1 MKLAEVS
8 IKRPLLVAVLVTA
21 VLILGGISFSRLS
34 IDLLPE
40 MKVPVGAVFTSY
52 PGISPQEVEN
62 QVTRPLE
69 SVLSTVNDLD
79 SITSTSS
86 VGQSVIIVMF
96 NWGTDMDFAALQM
109 REKVDLVKRF
119 LPQDA
124 EAPMVLKMDPNMMP
138 VMQIALSSADL
149 VHLQKLVDDVIS
161 PRLERVSGV
170 ASVWGAAEVEREIH
184 AWVDPVRLE
193 GYGLTLNG
201 LVAVLKGENLNVSSG
216 EIRQGKKDL
225 LVRVTGEFQSIDEIK
240 QVVVSN
246 QEGVPIHLG
255 EIAQIEDG
263 HKKTTQLSRV
273 NGQRS
278 IALMINKQSGT
289 NTVAVANNIRKTI
302 AQLEKELPGVK
313 FNIMMDQS
321 IFVRNSINHIFR
333 EIILG
338 VVLAVFI
345 IWLFLRNL
353 RSTLIIAT
361 SLPVS
366 LIATFIL
373 LYFSDM
379 TLNLISMG
387 GLAIGVGLIVDD
399 SIVVLENIFRHRS
412 IGLGLIEAANVATD
426 EVAGAVTSS
435 TLTTIAVFL
444 PIVFIQGLAAEV
456 FKPMAYTVSFSVL
469 ASLIVAFTIVPLL
482 ASRLL
487 IFKKEPFT
495 EKPMENPKRLRDNWF
510 ERLKNAYRRL
520 LTWALGHR
528 RQVIILVVVLFALSL
543 GGAALVGAEFFP
555 NTDQGYVNVNI
566 EMPKGTSLTET
577 NRVVS
582 FVEKSVKEFSKQIK
596 AIYTG
601 VGYTGNVAMGG
612 TSASDLAQVN
622 IELVKKNERTLSAD
636 EMADKIRQKI
646 GTIPGGKIKVT
657 AQDPTMQSMPGMTAV
672 EVKIKGDDLAVLSRL
687 EKELVTLVEK
697 TPGTQDVSGTLKEG
711 RPEVQVLVD
720 RNRAA
725 MYGLAPMEITS
736 TVRTAIDGVVATKYR
751 TVGEEVDL
759 RVQLAAGS
767 TPTLNELANLMISS
781 PTGTKVPL
789 AQVADLRL
797 AVGPN
802 EIEREDQTRMV
813 TVGANLEPGK
823 NLSSVIKDIKDRL
836 PSLALPPGYTVEFGG
851 EQEMMSEVF
860 QNLILA
866 LVLAIVLIY
875 LIMVAQFESTLYPF
889 IIMFSV
895 PVTLIGVV
903 ASLLITGRAF
913 SVPAFI
919 GVILLMG
926 VVVKN
931 AIILIDYVNKLR
943 QRGLSRN
950 EALLTA
956 GPIRLRPILMTALT
970 VILAMSPLALG
981 IGEGAEIQAPMAT
994 VVIGGLLF
1002 STLITL
1008 VLVPVIYTIFD
1019 DWKEK
1024 WSARRQSRLNVSGL
1038 DVTDDFS
1045 KES

>member
-1 MKLAEVS
+1 
-8 IKRPLLVAVLVTA
+8 
-21 VLILGGISFSRLS
+21 
-34 IDLLPE
+34 
-40 MKVPVGAVFTSY
+40 
-52 PGISPQEVEN
+52 
-62 QVTRPLE
+62 
-69 SVLSTVNDLD
+69 
-79 SITSTSS
+79 
-86 VGQSVIIVMF
+86 
-96 NWGTDMDFAALQM
+96 
-109 REKVDLVKRF
+109 
-119 LPQDA
+119 
-124 EAPMVLKMDPNMMP
+124 
-138 VMQIALSSADL
+138 
-149 VHLQKLVDDVIS
+149 
-161 PRLERVSGV
+161 
-170 ASVWGAAEVEREIH
+170 
-184 AWVDPVRLE
+184 
-193 GYGLTLNG
+193 
-201 LVAVLKGENLNVSSG
+201 
-216 EIRQGKKDL
+216 
-225 LVRVTGEFQSIDEIK
+225 
-240 QVVVSN
+240 
-246 QEGVPIHLG
+246 
-255 EIAQIEDG
+255 
-263 HKKTTQLSRV
+263 
-273 NGQRS
+273 
-278 IALMINKQSGT
+278 MINKQSGT

-321 IFVRNSINHIFR
+321 IFVRNSINHVFR

-373 LYFSDM
+373 LYFSNT

-399 SIVVLENIFRHRS
+399 SIVVLENIYRQRTN
-412 IGLGLIEAANVATD
+412 GLGLIEAANVATD

-469 ASLIVAFTIVPLL
+469 ASLVVAFTIVPLL

-487 IFKKEPFT
+487 TFKKSSLTGNPV
-495 EKPMENPKRLRDNWF
+495 EKPKRLRDNWF
-510 ERLKNAYRRL
+510 ERLKDAYRRL
-520 LTWALGHR
+520 LTWALSHR
-528 RQVIILVVVLFALSL
+528 RQVIILVVVLFLLSL

-555 NTDQGYVNVNI
+555 NTDQGYVNVSL

-577 NRVVS
+577 NRVVNH
-582 FVEKSVKEFSKQIK
+582 VEEAVKEFSSEIK
-596 AIYTG
+596 AVYTG

-612 TSASDLAQVN
+612 SSAPDLAQVN
-622 IELVKKNERTLSAD
+622 IELVKKNERAWSAD
-636 EMADKIRQKI
+636 EMADKMRQKI
-646 GTIPGGKIKVT
+646 GTITGVKIKVT
-657 AQDPTMQSMPGMTAV
+657 AQDPARQGMPGMTPV
-672 EVKIKGDDLAVLSRL
+672 EVKVKGDDLAILTRL
-687 EKELVTLVEK
+687 AEQVVTLVEK
-697 TPGTQDVSGTLKEG
+697 TPGTRDVSSSLGEG
-711 RPEVQVLVD
+711 RPEVQVMVD

-725 MYGLAPMEITS
+725 MYGLAPLEITS
-736 TVRTAIDGVVATKYR
+736 TVRTAIDGVVATRYR
-751 TVGEEVDL
+751 AGNEEVDL

-767 TPTLNELANLMISS
+767 APTLDDLANLMISS

-789 AQVADLRL
+789 AQVATLKL
-797 AVGPN
+797 ARGPN
-802 EIEREDQTRMV
+802 EIEREDQTRMI

-823 NLSSVIKDIKDRL
+823 NLNSVIKEIKNRL
-836 PSLALPPGYTVEFGG
+836 SSLALPPGYTVEFGG
-851 EQEMMSEVF
+851 EQEIMSEVF
-860 QNLILA
+860 QNLLLA
-866 LVLAIVLIY
+866 LVLAVLLIY

-903 ASLLITGRAF
+903 VSLLITGRAF
-913 SVPAFI
+913 SVTAFI
-919 GVILLMG
+919 GIILLVG
-926 VVVKN
+926 IVVKN

-1024 WSARRQSRLNVSGL
+1024 WSARR
-1038 DVTDDFS
+1038 
-1045 KES
+1045 